1 MTTFHCDEEGLAVY
15 VDGKR
20 VALIEPR
27 YFPALLVQL
36 AQAMRS
42 AIKPLS

>member
-1 MTTFHCDEEGLAVY
+1 MTTFHCDETGLAVY

-20 VALIEPR
+20 VATIEPR

-36 AQAMRS
+36 AQALRG
-42 AIKPLS
+42 AIKPIS